1 MTGFDFTTDHWYV
14 NDVPGDPEQRNV
26 RRQVNGAGWSPVE
39 PTATAGP
46 TLIAHSLEVAEQ
58 LGINEDT
65 VASDRFARVFSGNE
79 LIDGMQP
86 HAMNYGGHQF
96 GNWAGQLGDGRA
108 IALGEIATPD
118 DGHAVLQLKGA
129 GPTPYSRGADGRA
142 VLRSSVREFLCSEAM
157 HHLGVPTTRALSLT
171 LTGDDVMR
179 DMLYDGHPANE
190 QGAVVCRVAPSFVR
204 FGHFELPASRG
215 EIDLLRSLVEHT
227 IRRHFPHL
235 LTADGPDNPS
245 VTDEAIVAWFQ
256 EVSNRT
262 ADLMVDWMRVGFV
275 HGVMNTDNLSILGLT
290 IDYGPYGWLEDFD
303 PGWTPNTTDAGGK
316 RYRYGN
322 QPQIGHWNVSRLG
335 GALHSLTQDAES
347 LQAIVDSYS
356 ERFAQGWDRALA
368 DKLGLVDANVVR
380 RREVAAELLDL
391 LPLTE
396 TDMTIFFRT
405 LGDIEVDEV
414 DEVDLSVDD
423 TTLIEPL
430 IGSYYAPAELT
441 GELLERTATWFR
453 SYIELSRTTHQTAD
467 ARRSRMHAVNPKYV
481 LRNYL
486 AQLAIDKAEA
496 GGYDMIPELL
506 DLLRHPYDEQPGR
519 EEYATLRPDWARTCV
534 GCSMLSCS
542 S

>member
-1 MTGFDFTTDHWYV
+1 
-14 NDVPGDPEQRNV
+14 
-26 RRQVNGAGWSPVE
+26 
-39 PTATAGP
+39 
-46 TLIAHSLEVAEQ
+46 
-58 LGINEDT
+58 
-65 VASDRFARVFSGNE
+65 
-79 LIDGMQP
+79 
-86 HAMNYGGHQF
+86 
-96 GNWAGQLGDGRA
+96 
-108 IALGEIATPD
+108 
-118 DGHAVLQLKGA
+118 
-129 GPTPYSRGADGRA
+129 
-142 VLRSSVREFLCSEAM
+142 
-157 HHLGVPTTRALSLT
+157 VPTTRALSLT

-190 QGAVVCRVAPSFVR
+190 QGAVVCRVAQSFVR

-235 LTADGPDNPS
+235 LAADSPDNPS
-245 VTDEAIVAWFQ
+245 VTDAAIVAWFQ
-256 EVSNRT
+256 EVSHRT

-335 GALHSLTQDAES
+335 GALHSLTEDAEP

-356 ERFAQGWDRALA
+356 ERFADGWDRALA
-368 DKLGLVDANVVR
+368 DKLGLADADTVR
-380 RREVAAELLDL
+380 RREVAADLLDL

-396 TDMTIFFRT
+396 TDMTILFRT
-405 LGDIEVDEV
+405 LGDIDISEVGGV
-414 DEVDLSVDD
+414 SLAADD
-423 TTLIEPL
+423 STLIQPL
-430 IGSYYAPAELT
+430 VGAYYAPDELT
-441 GELLERTATWFR
+441 GELLERTAAWFR
-453 SYIELSRTTHQTAD
+453 SYIELSRTAHQTAE
-467 ARRSRMHAVNPKYV
+467 ARRSGMHAVNPKYV

-519 EEYATLRPDWARTCV
+519 EEYATLRPDWARTRV

>member
-227 IRRHFPHL
+227 IRRH
-235 LTADGPDNPS
+235 
-245 VTDEAIVAWFQ
+245 EAIVAWFQ

-335 GALHSLTQDAES
+335 GALHSLTQDAEP

-368 DKLGLVDANVVR
+368 DKLGLVDASVVR

-414 DEVDLSVDD
+414 DGVDGADLTADD

-519 EEYATLRPDWARTCV
+519 EEYATLRPDWARTRV

>member
-14 NDVPGDPEQRNV
+14 NDVPGDPEHRNV
-26 RRQVNGAGWSPVE
+26 RRQVSDAGWSPVE

-46 TLIAHSLEVAEQ
+46 TLIAHSSEVAAQ
-58 LGINEDT
+58 LGIDEDT
-65 VASDRFARVFSGNE
+65 VASDQFARVFSGNE
-79 LIDGMQP
+79 LIEGMQP

-108 IALGEIATPD
+108 IALGEITTAD
-118 DGHAVLQLKGA
+118 GGHAVLQLKGA

-179 DMLYDGHPANE
+179 DMLYDGHPAHE
-190 QGAVVCRVAPSFVR
+190 QGAVVCRVAPGFVR

-235 LTADGPDNPS
+235 LTPDSQDVPDD
-245 VTDEAIVAWFQ
+245 VIVAWFQ

-322 QPQIGHWNVSRLG
+322 QPQIGQWNISRLG
-335 GALHSLTQDAES
+335 GALHSLTQDAKP
-347 LQAIVDSYS
+347 LQAIVESYS
-356 ERFAQGWDRALA
+356 ERFADGWDRALA
-368 DKLGLVDANVVR
+368 EKLGLADTDVVR
-380 RREVAAELLDL
+380 CREVAAELLEL

-396 TDMTIFFRT
+396 TDMTILFRT
-405 LGDIEVDEV
+405 LGDIDISAVGH
-414 DEVDLSVDD
+414 VDLTVDD
-423 TTLIEPL
+423 RTLIEPL
-430 IGSYYAPAELT
+430 IGSYYVPAELT
-441 GELLERTATWFR
+441 GELLERTAAWFR
-453 SYIELSRTTHQTAD
+453 SYIELSRTADQTAD
-467 ARRSRMHAVNPKYV
+467 ARRSHMHAVNPKYV

-486 AQLAIDKAEA
+486 AQLAIDKAET
-496 GGYDMIPELL
+496 GGYDMISELL

-519 EEYATLRPDWARTCV
+519 EEYATLRPDWARTRV